1 MASTNFYLLF
11 CALLLLPSGAIA
23 QIIPDNTL
31 GPESSR
37 TVPDTINNLPSD
49 RINGGATR
57 GSSLFHSFGEFN
69 IGEGRGAYLENP
81 SGITNIFTRVTGGNQ
96 SNILGTLGVLGNANL
111 FLINPKGIV
120 FGPNARL
127 DVRGSFLASTAD
139 SIVFNNGVEFSSANP
154 QGAPLL
160 TVNIPVGLRFREN
173 PGAIVNSS
181 SVTQVIEGKTLPVGL
196 AVPPLQ
202 TLAMVGGDL
211 IFNNGLVSAVSGNIQ
226 LGSVASPGVVSF
238 NITPIGLGL
247 DYRNVAYFGNIE
259 LSGLSAVTASGPGGG
274 AIALRG
280 GNVTV
285 RDRSNLVSDTIGSMD
300 GRGIK
305 IEAARFSLLD
315 RAFVA
320 STTNGSGAGG
330 PIEIRTTENIEL
342 KGIGFENF
350 RRRILQPRAAQRPPE
365 VGDREIGITTGTLG
379 AGKGGEIALD
389 TKRLTIREGSAILN
403 PTLGSGDG
411 GGVTIRASESV
422 EINGSGLFTTTFN
435 SGTAGSIAIETDQLS
450 VSDGALVSPST
461 FGAGDSGN
469 LIVTASDSV
478 ILARRR
484 SDSPLNTGL
493 ATNSIGGTGRGGN
506 IEINTRSLRIEAGA
520 GILSW
525 SGLSPRVT
533 LIVDGE
539 SGNLIV
545 SDSDSVEAIG
555 STAGSIPSQ
564 SPIAARTVGSGKG
577 GDVTLNAR
585 RLIIRDGGVI
595 RTFTRGAGQGGNVT
609 VTASESVDIDGTSTE
624 SIFPSNIST
633 GSGDFVL
640 LYLVGPEFPFAATG
654 SVSIATGRLSVR
666 DGAAVSVQSFGGA
679 TGSINVVA
687 DSIALNTRGSINTA
701 HRSLFRTTGGN
712 INLRARDI
720 QLRGNS
726 RITTDAGAA
735 EGGNITLNSDILV
748 GLNNSD
754 IAAATGNAE
763 GGRVNVNVPN
773 ILGFRTAS
781 GEQAI
786 RALNSLLEK
795 SGGRSIATEG
805 PPTSLLPSSDIAAF
819 SPSGAPALPVGV
831 NPAQGLVEQRQNIV
845 NPADLIAANPCW
857 KGTESAFTV
866 TGKGGVPA
874 SPHDTLSSA
883 RTPWTWVEEAGS
895 SATDNVPDVTDRQAR
910 EIPDREVVPA
920 RGWVVNA
927 RGEVMLVANQVA
939 GQLDDRTKNPVSVC
953 VPR

>member
-1 MASTNFYLLF
+1 
-11 CALLLLPSGAIA
+11 
-23 QIIPDNTL
+23 
-31 GPESSR
+31 
-37 TVPDTINNLPSD
+37 
-49 RINGGATR
+49 
-57 GSSLFHSFGEFN
+57 
-69 IGEGRGAYLENP
+69 
-81 SGITNIFTRVTGGNQ
+81 
-96 SNILGTLGVLGNANL
+96 
-111 FLINPKGIV
+111 
-120 FGPNARL
+120 
-127 DVRGSFLASTAD
+127 
-139 SIVFNNGVEFSSANP
+139 
-154 QGAPLL
+154 
-160 TVNIPVGLRFREN
+160 
-173 PGAIVNSS
+173 
-181 SVTQVIEGKTLPVGL
+181 
-196 AVPPLQ
+196 
-202 TLAMVGGDL
+202 
-211 IFNNGLVSAVSGNIQ
+211 
-226 LGSVASPGVVSF
+226 
-238 NITPIGLGL
+238 
-247 DYRNVAYFGNIE
+247 
-259 LSGLSAVTASGPGGG
+259 
-274 AIALRG
+274 
-280 GNVTV
+280 
-285 RDRSNLVSDTIGSMD
+285 MD

-315 RAFVA
+315 QAFLG
-320 STTNGSGAGG
+320 STTSGSGTGG
-330 PIEIRTTENIEL
+330 PIEIRTSENIEL
-342 KGIGFENF
+342 KGIGFEDF
-350 RRRILQPRAAQRPPE
+350 RRRILDPAAAQEP
-365 VGDREIGITTGTLG
+365 GDIAQRQSSITTGTLG
-379 AGKGGEIALD
+379 AGKGGEITLD
-389 TKRLTIREGSAILN
+389 TKRLTIRDGSAILN
-403 PTLGSGDG
+403 PTVGTGDG

-435 SGTAGSIAIETDQLS
+435 SGTAGGIAIETDRLS
-450 VSDGALVSPST
+450 VSDGALVSAST
-461 FGAGDSGN
+461 FGAGNSGN

-484 SDSPLNTGL
+484 SDSPLSTGL
-493 ATNSIGGTGRGGN
+493 VTNSIGGTGRAGN
-506 IEINTRSLRIEAGA
+506 IEINTRSLRLEAGA
-520 GILSW
+520 SILSW

-533 LIVDGE
+533 LIVDPG

-545 SDSDSVEAIG
+545 SDSGSVEAIG

-564 SPIAARTVGSGKG
+564 SPITARTVGSGKG

-585 RLIIRDGGVI
+585 RLIIRDGGLI
-595 RTFTRGAGQGGNVT
+595 RTFTRGAGPGGNVT
-609 VTASESVDIDGTSTE
+609 VTASESVDIAGTSTE
-624 SIFPSNIST
+624 SIIPSSIST

-666 DGAAVSVQSFGGA
+666 DGAAVSVQSFGTGVA
-679 TGSINVVA
+679 GSINVVA
-687 DSIALNTRGSINTA
+687 DSIALNTRGSINTS
-701 HRSLFRTTGGN
+701 HISLFRSTGAN

-720 QLRGNS
+720 QLRDNS

-754 IAAATGNAE
+754 IAAATGSAE

-805 PPTSLLPSSDIAAF
+805 PLTSLLPSSDIAAF

-831 NPAQGLVEQRQNIV
+831 DPAQGLVEQRQNIV
-845 NPADLIAANPCW
+845 NPADLIAANPCT

-895 SATDNVPDVTDRQAR
+895 SATDNVPDVTDQQAR

-927 RGEVMLVANQVA
+927 QGEVMLVANQVA
-939 GQLDDRTKNPVSVC
+939 GQLDDRTRHPVSVC